1 MLNYEVH
8 SQAGSMYNTPPTF
21 AIWVANLVCKW
32 LVSEGGVDVM
42 NERAKTRS
50 RLVYD
55 AIDGSD
61 GFYLNTIAPN
71 ARSRMNVVFNLREE
85 ALTDLFVKEAADA
98 GLVNLKGHRLV
109 GGLRAS
115 LYNAMP
121 MMGAELLAE
130 FMKDFAARRG

>member
-1 MLNYEVH
+1 
-8 SQAGSMYNTPPTF
+8 
-21 AIWVANLVCKW
+21 
-32 LVSEGGVDVM
+32 
-42 NERAKTRS
+42 
-50 RLVYD
+50 
-55 AIDGSD
+55 
-61 GFYLNTIAPN
+61 
-71 ARSRMNVVFNLREE
+71 MNVVFNLREE

-121 MMGAELLAE
+121 MKGAELLAE

>member
-32 LVSEGGVDVM
+32 LLSEGGVEVM
-42 NERAKTRS
+42 NERARMRS
-50 RLVYD
+50 QMIYK

-61 GFYLNTIAPN
+61 GFYTNTIPPN

-115 LYNAMP
+115 LYNALP
-121 MMGAELLAE
+121 VQAAQVLAD
-130 FMKDFAARRG
+130 FMADFASRHA

>member
-1 MLNYEVH
+1 
-8 SQAGSMYNTPPTF
+8 
-21 AIWVANLVCKW
+21 
-32 LVSEGGVDVM
+32 M
-42 NERAKTRS
+42 NERARMRS
-50 RLVYD
+50 QMIYK

-61 GFYLNTIAPN
+61 GFYTNTIPPN

-115 LYNAMP
+115 LYNALP
-121 MMGAELLAE
+121 VQAAQVLAD
-130 FMKDFAARRG
+130 FMADFASRHA

>member
-1 MLNYEVH
+1 
-8 SQAGSMYNTPPTF
+8 
-21 AIWVANLVCKW
+21 
-32 LVSEGGVDVM
+32 M
-42 NERAKTRS
+42 NERARMRS
-50 RLVYD
+50 QMIYK

-61 GFYLNTIAPN
+61 GFYTNTIPFN

-115 LYNAMP
+115 LYNALP
-121 MMGAELLAE
+121 VQAAQVLAD
-130 FMKDFAARRG
+130 FMADFASRHA